1 MLGIRKVIKATV
13 VGTCIGLASVNVI
26 AKDNYIMA
34 GASPGGLWSL
44 LGAGVDKAMRA
55 SYPNATVTYQTS
67 GGGFANAVQVAS
79 KKVDFGLM
87 HDAEAKI
94 AAKGTDP
101 YKAPVT
107 NLRAMAVMYNF
118 AAFQPMVTKDFA
130 DKYGISS
137 YEDLKAKKAPVRLVL
152 NKRGNIAHNQAVE
165 VLAAYGISLEDIESW
180 GGSIQYSGSKGS
192 VELMKNR
199 QADMVMNNIFV
210 GHSSI
215 REVLNSMPMVMMP
228 VSQAV
233 RDSVSSAMGTGQM
246 VIPGKAY
253 DILSDDH
260 PTLALTAMLVVNSDT
275 SDDEVYK
282 VTKALISN
290 VAEIQGVHKA
300 MRSLNPEMMV
310 KQNAIPFHPGA
321 IKAYKEAGLM

>member
-1 MLGIRKVIKATV
+1 MVGIRKVIKATV
-13 VGTCIGLASVNVI
+13 VGACIGLASVNVV

>member
-13 VGTCIGLASVNVI
+13 VGTCIGLASVNVV

-94 AAKGTDP
+94 AAKGVDP

-275 SDDEVYK
+275 SDDEVYT
-282 VTKALISN
+282 VTKALITN
-290 VAEIQGVHKA
+290 VGEIQGVHKA

>member
-260 PTLALTAMLVVNSDT
+260 PTLALTALLVVNSDT
-275 SDDEVYK
+275 TDDEVYK

-310 KQNAIPFHPGA
+310 KQNAIPFHPGS

>member
-1 MLGIRKVIKATV
+1 MLTMKHTIKAAIIGV
-13 VGTCIGLASVNVI
+13 CIGLGSMSAV

-55 SYPNATVTYQTS
+55 SHPNATVTYQTS
-67 GGGFANAVQVAS
+67 GGGFANAAQIAS

-94 AAKGTDP
+94 AAQGGAP
-101 YKAPVT
+101 YKAPIS
-107 NLRAMAVMYNF
+107 NLRALAVMYNF
-118 AAFQPMVTKDFA
+118 AAFQPMVTKSFA
-130 DKYGISS
+130 DKYGIAS
-137 YEDLKAKKAPVRLVL
+137 YEDLKAKKAPVRLII

-165 VLAAYGISLEDIESW
+165 VLAAYGISLKDIESW
-180 GGSIQYSGSKGS
+180 GGSVQYSGSKGS

-228 VSQAV
+228 VSEAV
-233 RDSVSSAMGTGQM
+233 RDKVSSAMGTGQM

-253 DILSDDH
+253 DILSADH
-260 PTLALTAMLVVNSDT
+260 PTLALTAMLVINADT
-275 SDDEVYK
+275 SDNEVYK
-282 VTKALISN
+282 ITKALVTN
-290 VAEIQGVHKA
+290 LGEIQGVHKA
-300 MRSLNPEMMV
+300 MRSLNKEMMV

-321 IKAYKEAGLM
+321 VKAYKEAGLM

>member
-1 MLGIRKVIKATV
+1 MLTMKHTIKAAIIGV
-13 VGTCIGLASVNVI
+13 CIGLGSMSAV

-55 SYPNATVTYQTS
+55 SHPNATVTYQTS
-67 GGGFANAVQVAS
+67 GGGFANAAQIAS

-94 AAKGTDP
+94 AAQGGAP
-101 YKAPVT
+101 YKAPIS
-107 NLRAMAVMYNF
+107 NLRALAVMYNF
-118 AAFQPMVTKDFA
+118 AAFQPMVTKSFA
-130 DKYGISS
+130 DKYGIAS
-137 YEDLKAKKAPVRLVL
+137 YEDLKAKKAPVRLII

-165 VLAAYGISLEDIESW
+165 VLAAYGISLKDIESW
-180 GGSIQYSGSKGS
+180 GGSVQYSGSKGS

-228 VSQAV
+228 VSEAV
-233 RDSVSSAMGTGQM
+233 RDKVSSAMGPGQM

-253 DILSDDH
+253 DILSADH
-260 PTLALTAMLVVNSDT
+260 PTLALTAMLVINADT
-275 SDDEVYK
+275 SDNEVYK
-282 VTKALISN
+282 ITKALVTN
-290 VAEIQGVHKA
+290 LGEIQGVHKA
-300 MRSLNPEMMV
+300 MRSLNKEMMV

-321 IKAYKEAGLM
+321 VKAYKEAGLM

>member
-13 VGTCIGLASVNVI
+13 VGTCIGLASVNVV

-310 KQNAIPFHPGA
+310 KQNAIPFHPGS

>member
-1 MLGIRKVIKATV
+1 MVGIRKVIKATV
-13 VGTCIGLASVNVI
+13 VGACIGLASVNVV

-107 NLRAMAVMYNF
+107 NLRAMAVMYNC

-290 VAEIQGVHKA
+290 VGEIQGVHKA

>member
-1 MLGIRKVIKATV
+1 MVGIRKVIKATV
-13 VGTCIGLASVNVI
+13 VGACIGLASVNVV

-290 VAEIQGVHKA
+290 VGEIQGVHKA

>member
-1 MLGIRKVIKATV
+1 MLTMKNTVKAAV
-13 VGTCIGLASVNVI
+13 VGVCIGLGSMSAV

-55 SYPNATVTYQTS
+55 SHPNATVTYQTS
-67 GGGFANAVQVAS
+67 GGGFANAAQIAS

-94 AAKGTDP
+94 AAQGGAP
-101 YKAPVT
+101 YKAPIS
-107 NLRAMAVMYNF
+107 NLRALAVMYNF
-118 AAFQPMVTKDFA
+118 AAFQPMVTKSFA
-130 DKYGISS
+130 DKYGIAS
-137 YEDLKAKKAPVRLVL
+137 YEDLKAKKAPVRLII

-165 VLAAYGISLEDIESW
+165 VLAAYGISLKDIESW

-228 VSQAV
+228 VSQVV
-233 RDSVSSAMGTGQM
+233 RDKVSSAMGTGQM

-253 DILSDDH
+253 DILSADH
-260 PTLALTAMLVVNSDT
+260 PTLALTAMLVINADT
-275 SDDEVYK
+275 SDNEVYK
-282 VTKALISN
+282 ITKALVTN
-290 VAEIQGVHKA
+290 LGEIQGVHKA
-300 MRSLNPEMMV
+300 MRSLNKEMMV

-321 IKAYKEAGLM
+321 VKAYKEAGLM

>member
-1 MLGIRKVIKATV
+1 MLTMKNSVKAAVIGV
-13 VGTCIGLASVNVI
+13 CIGLGSMSAV

-55 SYPNATVTYQTS
+55 SHSNATVTYQTS
-67 GGGFANAVQVAS
+67 GGGFANAAQIAS

-94 AAKGTDP
+94 AAQGGAP
-101 YKAPVT
+101 YKAPIS
-107 NLRAMAVMYNF
+107 NLRALAVMYNF
-118 AAFQPMVTKDFA
+118 AAFQPMVTKSFA
-130 DKYGISS
+130 DKYGITS
-137 YEDLKAKKAPVRLVL
+137 YEDLKAKKAPVRLIL

-165 VLAAYGISLEDIESW
+165 VLAAYGISLKDLESW

-215 REVLNSMPMVMMP
+215 REVLNSMPMMMMP

-233 RDSVSSAMGTGQM
+233 RDKVSSAMGTGQM

-253 DILSDDH
+253 DILPADH
-260 PTLALTAMLVVNSDT
+260 PTLALTAMLVVNADT
-275 SDDEVYK
+275 SDNEVYK
-282 VTKALISN
+282 ITKALVTN
-290 VAEIQGVHKA
+290 LGEIQGVHKA
-300 MRSLNPEMMV
+300 MRSLDKAMMV

-321 IKAYKEAGLM
+321 VKAYKEAGLM

>member
-13 VGTCIGLASVNVI
+13 VGTCIGLASVNVV

-94 AAKGTDP
+94 AAKGADP

-180 GGSIQYSGSKGS
+180 GGSIQYSGSKGH

-275 SDDEVYK
+275 SDDEVYQ

-290 VAEIQGVHKA
+290 VGEIQGVHKA

>member
-1 MLGIRKVIKATV
+1 MLGIRKVIKATF
-13 VGTCIGLASVNVI
+13 VGTCIGLASVNVV

-310 KQNAIPFHPGA
+310 KQNAIPFHPGS

>member
-13 VGTCIGLASVNVI
+13 VGTCIGLASVNVV

-44 LGAGVDKAMRA
+44 VGAGVDKAMRA

-137 YEDLKAKKAPVRLVL
+137 YEDLKAKKAPVRLIL

-180 GGSIQYSGSKGS
+180 GGSIQYTGSKGS

>member
-1 MLGIRKVIKATV
+1 MLTMKNTIKAAV
-13 VGTCIGLASVNVI
+13 VGVCIGLGSMSAV

-55 SYPNATVTYQTS
+55 SHPNATVTYQTS
-67 GGGFANAVQVAS
+67 GGGFANAAQIAS

-94 AAKGTDP
+94 AAQGGAP
-101 YKAPVT
+101 YKAPIS
-107 NLRAMAVMYNF
+107 NLRALAVMYNF
-118 AAFQPMVTKDFA
+118 AAFQPMVTKSFA

-137 YEDLKAKKAPVRLVL
+137 YEDLKAKKAPVRLII

-165 VLAAYGISLEDIESW
+165 VLAAYGISLKDIESW
-180 GGSIQYSGSKGS
+180 GGSVQYSGSKGS

-228 VSQAV
+228 VSEAV
-233 RDSVSSAMGTGQM
+233 RDKVSSAMGTGQM

-253 DILSDDH
+253 DILSADH
-260 PTLALTAMLVVNSDT
+260 PTLALTAMLVINADT
-275 SDDEVYK
+275 SDNEVYK
-282 VTKALISN
+282 ITKALVTN
-290 VAEIQGVHKA
+290 LGEIQGVHKA
-300 MRSLNPEMMV
+300 MRSLNKEMMV

-321 IKAYKEAGLM
+321 VKAYKEAGLM

>member
-1 MLGIRKVIKATV
+1 MLTMKNTVKAAV
-13 VGTCIGLASVNVI
+13 VGVCIGLGSMSAV

-44 LGAGVDKAMRA
+44 LGAGGDKAMRA
-55 SYPNATVTYQTS
+55 SHPDATVTYQTS
-67 GGGFANAVQVAS
+67 GGGFANAAQIAS

-94 AAKGTDP
+94 AAQGGAP
-101 YKAPVT
+101 YKAPIS
-107 NLRAMAVMYNF
+107 NLRALAVMYNF
-118 AAFQPMVTKDFA
+118 AAFQPMVTKSFA
-130 DKYGISS
+130 DKYGIAS
-137 YEDLKAKKAPVRLVL
+137 YEDLKAKEAPVRLII

-165 VLAAYGISLEDIESW
+165 VLAAYGISLKDIESW

-233 RDSVSSAMGTGQM
+233 RDKVSSAMGTGQM

-253 DILSDDH
+253 DILSADH
-260 PTLALTAMLVVNSDT
+260 PTLALTAMLVINADT
-275 SDDEVYK
+275 SDNEVYK
-282 VTKALISN
+282 ITKALVTN
-290 VAEIQGVHKA
+290 LGEIQGVHKA
-300 MRSLNPEMMV
+300 MRSLNKEMMV

-321 IKAYKEAGLM
+321 VKAYKEAGLM

>member
-130 DKYGISS
+130 DKYGIST

-275 SDDEVYK
+275 SDDEVYT

-310 KQNAIPFHPGA
+310 KQNAIPFHPGS

>member
-1 MLGIRKVIKATV
+1 MPTMKNTMKAAIF
-13 VGTCIGLASVNVI
+13 GACLGLASMGAV
-26 AKDNYIMA
+26 AKDSYVMA

-55 SYPNATVTYQTS
+55 SHPNATVTYQTS
-67 GGGFANAVQVAS
+67 GGGFANAAQISS

-94 AAKGTDP
+94 AAQGNAP
-101 YKAPVT
+101 YKAPIT

-130 DKYGISS
+130 DKYGIST
-137 YEDLKAKKAPVRLVL
+137 YEDLKAKKAPVRLIL

-165 VLAAYGISLEDIESW
+165 VLAAYGITLKDIESW

-233 RDSVSSAMGTGQM
+233 RDKVSGAMGTGQM

-253 DILSDDH
+253 DILSGDH
-260 PTLALTAMLVVNSDT
+260 PTLALTAMLVINADT

-282 VTKALISN
+282 ITKALITN
-290 VAEIQGVHKA
+290 VGEIQGVHKA
-300 MRSLNPEMMV
+300 MRSLNPNMMV

-321 IKAYKEAGLM
+321 VKAYKEAGLM

>member
-1 MLGIRKVIKATV
+1 MFKIKKLAVQV
-13 VGTCIGLASVNVI
+13 VTGVLIGLASTSLI
-26 AKDNYIMA
+26 AKDNYVMA

-67 GGGFANAVQVAS
+67 GGGFANAAQIAS
-79 KKVDFGLM
+79 NKVDFGLM

-94 AAKGTDP
+94 AAKGGKP
-101 YKAPVT
+101 YKAPIS
-107 NLRAMAVMYNF
+107 NLRALAVMYNF
-118 AAFQPMVTKDFA
+118 AAFQPMITKSFA

-137 YEDLKAKKAPVRLVL
+137 YEDLKAKKAPVRLIL

-165 VLAAYGISLEDIESW
+165 VLGAYGISLQDIESW
-180 GGSIQYSGSKGS
+180 GGSVQYSGSKGS

-215 REVLNSMPMVMMP
+215 REVLNSMPMLMMP
-228 VSQAV
+228 VSQKV
-233 RDSVSSAMGTGQM
+233 RDKVSASMGTGQM
-246 VIPGKAY
+246 VIPAKSY
-253 DILSDDH
+253 DILTADH
-260 PTLALTAMLVVNSDT
+260 PTLALTAMLVINANT

-282 VTKALISN
+282 VAKALITN
-290 VAEIQGVHKA
+290 LGEIQGVHKA
-300 MRSLNPEMMV
+300 MRSLNKEMMV
-310 KQNAIPFHPGA
+310 KQTAIPFHPGA
-321 IKAYKEAGLM
+321 IRAYKEAGLL

>member
-1 MLGIRKVIKATV
+1 
-13 VGTCIGLASVNVI
+13 
-26 AKDNYIMA
+26 
-34 GASPGGLWSL
+34 
-44 LGAGVDKAMRA
+44 MRA
-55 SYPNATVTYQTS
+55 SHPNATVTYQTS
-67 GGGFANAVQVAS
+67 GGGFANAAQIAS

-94 AAKGTDP
+94 AAQGGAP
-101 YKAPVT
+101 YKAPIS
-107 NLRAMAVMYNF
+107 NLRALAVMYNF
-118 AAFQPMVTKDFA
+118 AACQPMVTKSFA
-130 DKYGISS
+130 DKYGITS
-137 YEDLKAKKAPVRLVL
+137 YEDLKAKKAPVRLII

-165 VLAAYGISLEDIESW
+165 VLAAYGISLKDIESW
-180 GGSIQYSGSKGS
+180 GGSVQYSGSKGS

-233 RDSVSSAMGTGQM
+233 RDKVSSAMGTGQM

-253 DILSDDH
+253 DILSADH
-260 PTLALTAMLVVNSDT
+260 PTLALTAMLVINADT
-275 SDDEVYK
+275 SDNEVYK
-282 VTKALISN
+282 ITKALVTN
-290 VAEIQGVHKA
+290 LGEIQGVHKA
-300 MRSLNPEMMV
+300 MRSLNKEMMV

-321 IKAYKEAGLM
+321 VKAYKEAGLM

>member
-1 MLGIRKVIKATV
+1 MIDIRKVIKGAV
-13 VGTCIGLASVNVI
+13 VGTFIGLASFTVV

-44 LGAGVDKAMRA
+44 LGAGVDKAMRS

-290 VAEIQGVHKA
+290 VGEIQGVHKA

>member
-1 MLGIRKVIKATV
+1 MLTMKNTVKAAV
-13 VGTCIGLASVNVI
+13 VGVCIGLGSMSAV

-55 SYPNATVTYQTS
+55 SHPNATVTYQTS
-67 GGGFANAVQVAS
+67 GGGFANAAQIAS

-94 AAKGTDP
+94 AAQGGAP
-101 YKAPVT
+101 YKAPIS
-107 NLRAMAVMYNF
+107 NLRALAVMYNF
-118 AAFQPMVTKDFA
+118 AAFQPMVTKSFA
-130 DKYGISS
+130 DKHGIAS
-137 YEDLKAKKAPVRLVL
+137 YEDLKAKKAPVRLII

-165 VLAAYGISLEDIESW
+165 VLAAYGISLKDIESW

-233 RDSVSSAMGTGQM
+233 RDKVSSAMGTGQM

-253 DILSDDH
+253 DILSADH
-260 PTLALTAMLVVNSDT
+260 PTLALTAMLVINADT
-275 SDDEVYK
+275 SDNEVYK
-282 VTKALISN
+282 ITKALVTN
-290 VAEIQGVHKA
+290 LGEIQGVHKA
-300 MRSLNPEMMV
+300 MRSLNKEMMV

-321 IKAYKEAGLM
+321 VKAYKEAGLM

>member
-13 VGTCIGLASVNVI
+13 VGACIGLASVNVI

-310 KQNAIPFHPGA
+310 KQNAIPFHPGS

>member
-1 MLGIRKVIKATV
+1 MLTMKNTIKAAV
-13 VGTCIGLASVNVI
+13 VGVCIGLGSMSAV

-55 SYPNATVTYQTS
+55 SHPNATVTYQTS
-67 GGGFANAVQVAS
+67 GGGFANAAQIAS

-94 AAKGTDP
+94 AAQGGAP
-101 YKAPVT
+101 YKAPIS
-107 NLRAMAVMYNF
+107 NLRALAVMYNF
-118 AAFQPMVTKDFA
+118 AAFQPMVTKSFA
-130 DKYGISS
+130 DKYGITS
-137 YEDLKAKKAPVRLVL
+137 YEDLKAKKAPVRLII

-165 VLAAYGISLEDIESW
+165 VLAAYGISLKDIESW

-233 RDSVSSAMGTGQM
+233 RDKVSSAMGTGQM

-253 DILSDDH
+253 DILSADH
-260 PTLALTAMLVVNSDT
+260 PTLALTAMLV
-275 SDDEVYK
+275 
-282 VTKALISN
+282 I
-290 VAEIQGVHKA
+290 
-300 MRSLNPEMMV
+300 
-310 KQNAIPFHPGA
+310 
-321 IKAYKEAGLM
+321 

>member
-1 MLGIRKVIKATV
+1 MLTMKNTIKAAV
-13 VGTCIGLASVNVI
+13 VGVCIGLGSMSAV

-55 SYPNATVTYQTS
+55 SHPNATVTYQTS
-67 GGGFANAVQVAS
+67 GGGFANAAQIAS

-94 AAKGTDP
+94 AAQGGAP
-101 YKAPVT
+101 YKAPIS
-107 NLRAMAVMYNF
+107 NLRALAVMYNF
-118 AAFQPMVTKDFA
+118 AAFQPMVTKSFA
-130 DKYGISS
+130 DKYGITS
-137 YEDLKAKKAPVRLVL
+137 YEDLKAKKAPVRLII

-165 VLAAYGISLEDIESW
+165 VLAAYGISLKDIESW

-199 QADMVMNNIFV
+199 QADMVINNIFV

-233 RDSVSSAMGTGQM
+233 RDKVSSAMGTGQM

-253 DILSDDH
+253 DILSADH
-260 PTLALTAMLVVNSDT
+260 PTLALTAMLVINADT
-275 SDDEVYK
+275 SDNEVYK
-282 VTKALISN
+282 ITKALVTN
-290 VAEIQGVHKA
+290 LGEIQGVHKA
-300 MRSLNPEMMV
+300 MRSLNKEMMV

-321 IKAYKEAGLM
+321 VKAYKEAGLM

>member
-152 NKRGNIAHNQAVE
+152 KKRGNIAHNQAVE

-275 SDDEVYK
+275 SDDEVYT

-310 KQNAIPFHPGA
+310 KQNAIPFHPGS

>member
-1 MLGIRKVIKATV
+1 MIDIRKVIKGAV
-13 VGTCIGLASVNVI
+13 VGTFIGLASFTVV

-310 KQNAIPFHPGA
+310 KQNAIPFHPGS